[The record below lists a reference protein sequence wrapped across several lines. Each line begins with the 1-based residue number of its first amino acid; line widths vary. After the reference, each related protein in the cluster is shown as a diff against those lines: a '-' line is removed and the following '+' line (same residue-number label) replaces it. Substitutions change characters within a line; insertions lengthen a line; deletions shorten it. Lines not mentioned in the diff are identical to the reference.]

1 LLFAVNL
8 LNFYDRQILGTV
20 TEPIRREWGFTDTQ
34 LGWLGTAFILLY
46 AMVGVPLGRLADRS
60 SRKYLLAG
68 GLFVWSLLT
77 ALSSAA
83 AGFWSLFATRLGI
96 GIGEAACA
104 PAAASLIGD
113 LYPAGHRARAMSIF
127 MLGLPLGTAMSFVLS
142 GAVAYAW
149 GWRAAFL
156 VVGIPGCFLAL
167 LTVFILREPARGA
180 SEAAA
185 IGERRRAGS
194 PYLVVLG
201 IPTLWW
207 LIISGALHNFNMYA
221 IAQFLPA
228 FLIRTHG
235 LNLRQA
241 GFVSG
246 VIIGIAGALGMC
258 FGGRL
263 ADRFDA
269 VRPGGRLLLGSF
281 CVLGAVP
288 LKLIALGLPAGKP
301 YLFLF
306 WMLLGCMLM
315 YVYYSSVYAAI
326 QNVVEPSLRG
336 TAMAVYFLG
345 MYALGG
351 SLGPVVTG
359 RLSDFFAHRVQ
370 NAVQLGSPITEAAK
384 AIGLHQAMYAIPTL
398 ECLVSLVLFAASR
411 TYIRDRQKMH
421 AWMESLSSAADPERP
436 ELPARAPAAR

>member
-1 LLFAVNL
+1 
-8 LNFYDRQILGTV
+8 
-20 TEPIRREWGFTDTQ
+20 
-34 LGWLGTAFILLY
+34 
-46 AMVGVPLGRLADRS
+46 
-60 SRKYLLAG
+60 
-68 GLFVWSLLT
+68 
-77 ALSSAA
+77 
-83 AGFWSLFATRLGI
+83 
-96 GIGEAACA
+96 
-104 PAAASLIGD
+104 
-113 LYPAGHRARAMSIF
+113 
-127 MLGLPLGTAMSFVLS
+127 
-142 GAVAYAW
+142 
-149 GWRAAFL
+149 
-156 VVGIPGCFLAL
+156 
-167 LTVFILREPARGA
+167 
-180 SEAAA
+180 
-185 IGERRRAGS
+185 
-194 PYLVVLG
+194 
-201 IPTLWW
+201 
-207 LIISGALHNFNMYA
+207 MYA

-359 RLSDFFAHRVQ
+359 RLSDFFARRVQ

-436 ELPARAPAAR
+436 ELPALAPAAR